1 MADYRRDPVPM
12 GAGNIAPR
20 LSGKDRQPFYADS
33 EEVPFMPTRSINLTE
48 HHDRFVESGVMSGR
62 FSDASDVVREG
73 LRLLEQREQED
84 RARIEWLRS
93 ATKDGL
99 DDIDSGDYVTL
110 HSGEEIDNL
119 IDQVRQKVTEKRV
132 AATARG

>member
-1 MADYRRDPVPM
+1 
-12 GAGNIAPR
+12 
-20 LSGKDRQPFYADS
+20 
-33 EEVPFMPTRSINLTE
+33 MPTRSINLTE